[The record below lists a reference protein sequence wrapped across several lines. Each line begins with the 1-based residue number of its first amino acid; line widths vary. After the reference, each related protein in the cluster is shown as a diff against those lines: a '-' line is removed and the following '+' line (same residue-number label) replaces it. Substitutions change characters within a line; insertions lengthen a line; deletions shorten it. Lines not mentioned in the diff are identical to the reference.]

1 MYYRTA
7 ADAEWILFATGL
19 IIPED
24 DFRVVSLDFSNV
36 EGVKDNEEFALKIE
50 FAGIQAS
57 GSSGNN
63 RFDNIVVE
71 GLRITTGIK
80 DNQAT
85 VAINVYPIPARD
97 YVDIVSS
104 SPIARL
110 SLYNSNGQMVKDMKS
125 GGLAER
131 VSVGDLH
138 PGIYIIEITTQG
150 DVVRKKITISR

>member
-1 MYYRTA
+1 M
-7 ADAEWILFATGL
+7 
-19 IIPED
+19 
-24 DFRVVSLDFSNV
+24 
-36 EGVKDNEEFALKIE
+36 
-50 FAGIQAS
+50 
-57 GSSGNN
+57 
-63 RFDNIVVE
+63 VE